1 MDELEQ
7 IKQSIAAMKE
17 TLIFLVEQE
26 KIRGNE
32 VTALNEKIEAVNDT
46 LVEKIINPSIEAYNE
61 GQYNQFK
68 DKYGERLGKY
78 DETLKSS
85 MNDPEY
91 DATREAWNELSE
103 MSPEYRADIDVD
115 KYIDGVEK
123 GLIEYVENIKKS
135 LGIPSDTTVEITETP
150 EGEVEVKADE
160 NGDGTPDTVVATEGE
175 AEVETETVAEET
187 PTEEVAEETEEEDT
201 VDPELQKQLDEWS
214 KK

>member
-7 IKQSIAAMKE
+7 IKESIAAMKE

-32 VTALNEKIEAVNDT
+32 VTALNEKIEAVNET

-91 DATREAWNELSE
+91 DSTKEAWNELSE
-103 MSPEYRADIDVD
+103 MSPEDRADVDID
-115 KYIDGVEK
+115 KYVDGVEQ
-123 GLIEYVENIKKS
+123 GLTEYVENIKKS
-135 LGIPSDTTVEITETP
+135 LGIPSDTAVEITETP

-160 NGDGTPDTVVATEGE
+160 NGDGTPETVVATES
-175 AEVETETVAEET
+175 EET
-187 PTEEVAEETEEEDT
+187 TIDNETGAETEEETAEETDE
-201 VDPELQKQLDEWS
+201 VDPELQKELDEWS
-214 KK
+214 KAH